1 MCGIAG
7 GVGSAPPSQ
16 GDLDIQLKSLEHRGP
31 DSQGLKLGKN
41 FSLGM
46 CRLAIIEIEEGKQ
59 PVSDESDQ
67 IHLVFNGEIYN
78 YKYLQSKYFPSRTM
92 LQNGSEAALLIALYK
107 LKGKDFVNEIEG
119 MFAIALFDENKDELL
134 LVRDRVGKKPLCYSI
149 SENKSLY
156 FASETKALIP
166 ILQRKTLRTSALS
179 EVMTFGYV
187 VGPETAFSEIQFL
200 QPGHIGIFKN
210 GVFSTKQYWQPN
222 YDSTIQISYGEA
234 KEETKRLILKA
245 VEKRLISERP
255 LGSFLSGGI
264 DSTVVTAMMAQLSP
278 GYVNTF
284 SIGFEDKKYDES
296 KHAVQVAKFLKTNHK
311 YRIIK
316 PDPSAIL
323 GKIAK
328 TLDQPFADSS
338 IIPTFELAEFASH
351 DVVVALGG
359 DGGDEVFAGYDRY
372 RAAPALQKLSSALKL
387 LGPLAPRLSRT
398 GIIRNRRVNRLLS
411 EMQSRSTMSSAYRS
425 IMSLT
430 KPDQI
435 TSLLQPEFVNS
446 KSILD
451 FDLQF
456 QNSGSDDELTQM
468 LRSDFLNYLPGDLL
482 VKADLATMAHGIEL
496 RSPLLDVD
504 LIEWVNKLPREYKIY
519 RRETKHILK
528 DIARDFVPS
537 RLIDRPKM
545 GFAIPRAHW
554 LRTDLKALSYD
565 LLTDSVARN
574 RGWFNQIEVKK
585 TLDTHSKGIDLDSI
599 IWPMLMLE
607 LWARNWLD
615 E

>member
-7 GVGSAPPSQ
+7 GVGLAPPSQ

-59 PVSDESDQ
+59 PVSDEYDQ

-78 YKYLQSKYFPSRTM
+78 YKYLQNKYFPSRTM
-92 LQNGSEAALLIALYK
+92 LQNSSEAALLIALYK
-107 LKGKDFVNEIEG
+107 LKGKDFVNDIEG

-156 FASETKALIP
+156 FASETKALIS

-210 GVFSTKQYWQPN
+210 GVFTTKQYWQPN

-234 KEETKRLILKA
+234 KEETKRLIFKA
-245 VEKRLISERP
+245 VEKRLFSERP

-264 DSTVVTAMMAQLSP
+264 DSTVVTAIMAQLSP

-284 SIGFEDKKYDES
+284 SIGFENKNYDES
-296 KHAVQVAKFLKTNHK
+296 KFALEVAKYLKTNHK
-311 YRIIK
+311 YKIVKPNPASLLDRI
-316 PDPSAIL
+316 S
-323 GKIAK
+323 K

-372 RAAPALQKLSSALKL
+372 RAAPTLQKFNSALKL
-387 LGPLAPRLSRT
+387 LGPVAP
-398 GIIRNRRVNRLLS
+398 II
-411 EMQSRSTMSSAYRS
+411 
-425 IMSLT
+425 
-430 KPDQI
+430 
-435 TSLLQPEFVNS
+435 S
-446 KSILD
+446 K
-451 FDLQF
+451 
-456 QNSGSDDELTQM
+456 
-468 LRSDFLNYLPGDLL
+468 
-482 VKADLATMAHGIEL
+482 A
-496 RSPLLDVD
+496 
-504 LIEWVNKLPREYKIY
+504 
-519 RRETKHILK
+519 
-528 DIARDFVPS
+528 
-537 RLIDRPKM
+537 
-545 GFAIPRAHW
+545 
-554 LRTDLKALSYD
+554 
-565 LLTDSVARN
+565 
-574 RGWFNQIEVKK
+574 
-585 TLDTHSKGIDLDSI
+585 
-599 IWPMLMLE
+599 
-607 LWARNWLD
+607 
-615 E
+615 